1 MQSEVIGWVLV
12 DPERTEIL
20 VREADGQVRSQ
31 QPNPESASGDC
42 AIQTGAFRRGKR
54 VVDPVTLE
62 TLGYEIEQLKS
73 AYVLE

>member
-1 MQSEVIGWVLV
+1 MQFEVIGWVLV

-20 VREADGQVRSQ
+20 VREADGRVRSQ
-31 QPNPESASGDC
+31 RANPESAKGDS

-62 TLGYEIEQLKS
+62 TLGYEMEQLKS

>member
-1 MQSEVIGWVLV
+1 MQCEVIGWVLV

-31 QPNPESASGDC
+31 QPNPESASRDC

-62 TLGYEIEQLKS
+62 TLGYEMEQLKS